1 MKTKKNTII
10 FLICYIAY
18 TAIYIARLN
27 LSMASPGL
35 TDAKILDTVQ
45 VGMMGSAFSI
55 IYSAGRLLNGRLSD
69 SQPPYRM
76 ISIGLI
82 LAGISNITIGFF
94 PPFVGIL
101 VLWGCNAFAQSMLW
115 SSILRIIASLYDEET
130 ARQKT
135 SYMVTSVAVGN
146 IAGILLNTFIITR
159 LGLAFAFILP
169 GALTLLLSS
178 FVFFSTKEIAK
189 EAAPKEHLPMFRLL
203 NNAEIRLSL
212 LPAVLHGVMKD
223 NISLWMTVYF
233 VDRFRVDLNQS
244 AYFVLFIPF
253 MGFIGRMVYPFCYKL
268 CKGKEHR
275 VSFYAFL
282 ACAAAS
288 LPIGLGTTS
297 PVLAAICLSLIYTA
311 VSIANTSFL
320 SIFPIRFA
328 STGNVASV
336 SGIMDFATYLGAGVS
351 SLIFGVVIET
361 FGYSPMYLSWAAISI
376 ISMICLHYMISRNSK
391 GE

>member
-1 MKTKKNTII
+1 MNHRKNTLT

-35 TDAKILDTVQ
+35 VDLSILDTVQ
-45 VGMMGSAFSI
+45 IGLMGSVFSI
-55 IYSAGRLLNGRLSD
+55 IYSVGRLLNGRLSD
-69 SQPPYRM
+69 SVPPYRM
-76 ISIGLI
+76 ICTGLI
-82 LAGISNITIGFF
+82 LAGISNLTIGFF
-94 PPFVGIL
+94 PPFWGIL
-101 VLWGCNAFAQSMLW
+101 FLWGCNAFAQSMLW
-115 SSILRIIASLYDEET
+115 SSVLRIIASLYDEET

-159 LGLAFAFILP
+159 FGVAFAFIIP

-178 FVFFSTKEIAK
+178 FVLFSTREIAR

-203 NNAEIRLSL
+203 TNADVGRCL

-233 VDRFRVDLNQS
+233 VDKFHIDLNQS

-253 MGFIGRMVYPFCYKL
+253 MGFIGRMLYPFCYKIS
-268 CKGKEHR
+268 KGNEHQ

-282 ACAAAS
+282 ICAAAS
-288 LPIGLGTTS
+288 LPIGLNISS
-297 PVLAAICLSLIYTA
+297 PVLAAVCLSLIYAA

-328 STGNVASV
+328 NTGNVASV
-336 SGIMDFATYLGAGVS
+336 SGIMDFATYLGAGVGS
-351 SLIFGVVIET
+351 MIFGVLIKNW
-361 FGYSPMYLSWAAISI
+361 GYSPMYLSWAVISI
-376 ISMICLHYMISRNSK
+376 ISMMSLRHKIKMNK
-391 GE
+391 Q

>member
-1 MKTKKNTII
+1 MKNKKNTII

-35 TDAKILDTVQ
+35 VEAEILDTVQ
-45 VGMMGSAFSI
+45 IGMMGSAFSI
-55 IYSAGRLLNGRLSD
+55 IYSVGRLFNGRLSD

-159 LGLAFAFILP
+159 FGLAFAFILP

-178 FVFFSTKEIAK
+178 FVFFSTKEIAC
-189 EAAPKEHLPMFRLL
+189 EAAPKEHLPMLRLL
-203 NNAEIRLSL
+203 HNAEIRLSL

-233 VDRFRVDLNQS
+233 VDRFQVDLNQS

-328 STGNVASV
+328 DTGNVASV

-351 SLIFGVVIET
+351 SLIFGVVIEN

-376 ISMICLHYMISRNSK
+376 ISMICLHYMISRNNK
-391 GE
+391 EQ